1 MSFNK
6 KRLRVVAVTVMAV
19 QLSLAGMM
27 PQSIRAADP
36 PAANAAA
43 APAPE
48 LKLEA
53 KSAFLMEVSTGQI
66 LYQYNENEPLPPASM
81 AKMMTEYLVLEAIKD
96 KKLGWDDMVNT
107 SQYAADVIGSGDM
120 LAKDEQLTV
129 KQMFSAMSIYS
140 ANDASV
146 ALAERVGGG
155 SEENFAKMMN
165 EQARQFGLSEQAH
178 FISST
183 GLSRVDL
190 GKYAPKEVQGETLLT
205 AKDAALI
212 AYHLIREHKEVL
224 DFTKTP
230 SQKLRERDKAPMINW
245 NWMLE
250 GNSSNVN
257 FKKYAYPGLDGLK
270 TGHTNEAGYC
280 FTATAE
286 RNGMRLISVVMGT
299 ATEPKRF
306 EESKKVLDYGF
317 NNFELKQALAPGAEI
332 SSLKT
337 VNIKKGVELQ
347 APVVTENGV
356 TIVARKGTTPDQIE
370 ITAAPMDD
378 TKLIAPIAKGQA
390 LGTAKVSYMG
400 LEQSVNLVAAQD
412 MEKGSWLRLF
422 FRAIKNFFVDT
433 VGGGKNA

>member
-347 APVVTENGV
+347 APVVTESGV